1 MYRNKQLNRNSFKK
15 IDGINTGKNLE
26 KGGSKK
32 TSGLT
37 EDNHC
42 I

>member
-1 MYRNKQLNRNSFKK
+1 MYRNKQLNRYSFKK
-15 IDGINTGKNLE
+15 IDGINRE
-26 KGGSKK
+26 KIWKRVGQKK

-37 EDNHC
+37 EDNNC